1 MKILCICI
9 YALFYVCACKYMYV
23 CIYVHIDTGTHGGE
37 KRMLDCLD
45 VELGSYELPYVSA
58 WNPI

>member
-1 MKILCICI
+1 
-9 YALFYVCACKYMYV
+9 MYV